1 MKDNIKPEDLHAVN
15 TKSFGDTQAK
25 GEASMKEKRTFQIV
39 VHNPN
44 QVDMNDNILDDKSKV
59 FEEYKDFKSRSDA
72 KEWLLSY
79 VEIIEVI

>member
-1 MKDNIKPEDLHAVN
+1 
-15 TKSFGDTQAK
+15 
-25 GEASMKEKRTFQIV
+25 MKEKRTFQIV

-59 FEEYKDFKSRSDA
+59 FEKYKDFKSRSDA

-79 VEIIEVI
+79 VEIIEMIE